1 MRVFLTASALEK
13 ELCAEA
19 YDNWLKSEYET
30 EDEFIERKH
39 GVDLADLLKR
49 VIEEKLND
57 KEKAVIECF
66 WFYKMTPKEIAL
78 KTNTGISSVYKLL
91 DAAEKKLHMYLEYVV
106 VYQDSLIK
114 RELVPVS
121 VRQAISDT
129 AVKSIS
135 SKTVGERLKKL
146 RVTENIPVKKLE
158 ASINMPMGRLKIIES
173 GEILPDIDELIKLT
187 AFFGTSADYIL
198 FGKKG

>member
-1 MRVFLTASALEK
+1 
-13 ELCAEA
+13 
-19 YDNWLKSEYET
+19 
-30 EDEFIERKH
+30 
-39 GVDLADLLKR
+39 
-49 VIEEKLND
+49 
-57 KEKAVIECF
+57 
-66 WFYKMTPKEIAL
+66 MTPKEIAL

-129 AVKSIS
+129 AVKSIN

-158 ASINMPMGRLKIIES
+158 ASINMPMGRLEIIES